1 LATTAER
8 IPSPEYVEFNA
19 GLSSGL
25 DLMGLRLP
33 VQTISN
39 RLLNG
44 LTTVTP
50 LLRYLSLRTWLIHRY
65 AHAEPAPPDSWSA
78 FTAYAQQAEAAFALA
93 NLLRSDRVNGI
104 VGSRRGTQIRDE
116 NPDGPFHLKPLT
128 RQPAIDIYGEVS
140 DQLRITQT
148 RIDARNVLPKI
159 GEEHGEPL
167 VRATEA
173 SLGSTAIARRLL
185 NVDPVL
191 EEVTLVELEEFASV
205 VHAQEIPEA
214 ERLALLEAVLPSEPQ
229 PDDLPRLSTYTALLA
244 LADGPDNETEG
255 GLVERDLF
263 MEALAARRSTPALLH
278 DVLEGWL
285 LYCVRDCIAVTGE
298 LGLQLILDTIRSM
311 DPDGL
316 GVRDIDLVRYLIE
329 STAGEQLSALRE
341 LGLGEPRDDLE
352 SLPFRTLVARVE
364 QATEFQ
370 GTPADGIRRWTGGLT
385 ELEVAEAAP
394 GFGGGALVAG
404 IASWLLSERR
414 VGLFVR
420 EGRDAFELLSREG
433 SSRLGIEQVILPRIE
448 EWVGRDLSLAEV
460 LEEYTH
466 ILIDQHLR
474 IVWARL
480 ALDPK
485 KDVSV
490 FLRDGDRLLVRSDYS
505 AGRTASRVDQAINWL
520 GQLGLLASGFITAE
534 GRRVLERCFVTL
546 ENAATS

>member
-1 LATTAER
+1 MATTAER

-65 AHAEPAPPDSWSA
+65 AHAEPAPPDSWSG

-93 NLLRSDRVNGI
+93 NLLRSDRLNGI
-104 VGSRRGTQIRDE
+104 VGSRRATQMRDE
-116 NPDGPFHLKPLT
+116 NSDGPFNLKPLT

-148 RIDARNVLPKI
+148 RRDARNILPKI
-159 GEEHGEPL
+159 SEEYGEPL
-167 VRATEA
+167 VGATEA
-173 SLGSTAIARRLL
+173 SLGSTAISHRLL
-185 NVDPVL
+185 TVDPPL
-191 EEVTLVELEEFASV
+191 GEVTLGELEEFAGV
-205 VHAQEIPEA
+205 AHPHEIPEP

-229 PDDLPRLSTYTALLA
+229 PDDLPRVSTYTALLA
-244 LADGPDNETEG
+244 LAHGPEYEAER

-263 MEALAARRSTPALLH
+263 IEAIAPRRRTPALLH
-278 DVLEGWL
+278 DVVEGWL

-298 LGLQLILDTIRSM
+298 LGLQLILDTINSL

-316 GVRDIDLVRYLIE
+316 GVRDTELVRYLIE

-341 LGLGEPRDDLE
+341 LELGEPGDDLE
-352 SLPFRTLVARVE
+352 VLPFRTLVARVE
-364 QATEFQ
+364 QATEVQ
-370 GTPADGIRRWTGGLT
+370 GTPADGIRRWTSGLT
-385 ELEVAEAAP
+385 ELGVAEAAP
-394 GFGGGALVAG
+394 GFGGGALISG

-414 VGLFVR
+414 AGLFVR

-433 SSRLGIEQVILPRIE
+433 SSRFGMEQVILPRIE
-448 EWVGRDLSLAEV
+448 EWVSRDLSLTEV

-490 FLRDGDRLLVRSDYS
+490 FLRDGDRLLARSDYS

-520 GQLGLLASGFITAE
+520 GQLRLLENGFITAE
-534 GRRVLERCFVTL
+534 GRRVLERCLETL
-546 ENAATS
+546 ENAAAS